1 MKLSVACV
9 SGRASRG
16 FTLIEMVLVLAV
28 IALLIGAGV
37 THLIGVG
44 TVAKIE
50 TTGMKLNGLR
60 SALEL
65 YQLGNGHYP
74 TQEQG
79 LRALLE
85 KPTKAPVPKRWVAQ
99 VKSEDS
105 LFDPWG
111 NPIQY
116 RIPGTSGEGYDL
128 FSWGNDGVENEN
140 DIY

>member
-1 MKLSVACV
+1 MKLSSASL

-16 FTLIEMVLVLAV
+16 FTLIEMVLVLDV

-37 THLIGVG
+37 TQLVGVN
-44 TVAKIE
+44 TVAKAK
-50 TTGMKLNGLR
+50 TTGMKVNGLR

-85 KPTKAPVPKRWVAQ
+85 KPTQAPVPKRWVSQ

-105 LFDPWG
+105 LLDPWG

-116 RIPGTSGEGYDL
+116 RVLGTSGEGFDV
-128 FSWGNDGVENEN
+128 FSLGKDGVENGD

>member
-1 MKLSVACV
+1 MKLPVACV

-37 THLIGVG
+37 THLIGVS

-50 TTGMKLNGLR
+50 ATGMKLNGLR

-65 YQLGNGHYP
+65 YQLGNGRYP

-85 KPTKAPVPKRWVAQ
+85 KPTKAPVPRRWVGQ
-99 VKSEDS
+99 VKSEDN
-105 LFDPWG
+105 LRDPWE
-111 NPIQY
+111 NPFQY
-116 RIPGTSGEGYDL
+116 RVPGTSGEGYDI
-128 FSWGNDGVENEN
+128 FSWRKDGVENEN

>member
-1 MKLSVACV
+1 M
-9 SGRASRG
+9 
-16 FTLIEMVLVLAV
+16 
-28 IALLIGAGV
+28 LIGAGV

-116 RIPGTSGEGYDL
+116 RIPGISGEGYDL